1 MAAGDVAGGKT
12 VAAEQGAWICFE
24 DEAGQTLHPP
34 KARTWGRRGR
44 TPVVA
49 VSGKGSGRVSIA
61 GLVCVRPG
69 YRSRLIYRTRIH
81 RGRKG
86 ERRSFAE
93 ADYAALLDAAHQQL
107 GGPIVVIWDNLN
119 THRSAAMR
127 ELIAARDWLRVIRL
141 PAYAPDLNPVEHVWS
156 HIKRGL
162 GNLLVWGVDELV
174 AVVKNRL
181 KRVQYRPGLLDAF
194 LAHTRLSLEPP

>member
-1 MAAGDVAGGKT
+1 
-12 VAAEQGAWICFE
+12 
-24 DEAGQTLHPP
+24 
-34 KARTWGRRGR
+34 
-44 TPVVA
+44 
-49 VSGKGSGRVSIA
+49 
-61 GLVCVRPG
+61 
-69 YRSRLIYRTRIH
+69 LIYRTRVH

-93 ADYAALLDAAHQQL
+93 AGYAGLLDAAHQQL
-107 GGPIVVIWDNLN
+107 GGPILVIWDNLN

-141 PAYAPDLNPVEHVWS
+141 PAYAPELNPVEHVWS

-162 GNLLVWGVDELV
+162 GNLLGWGVGELV

-181 KRVQYRPGLLDAF
+181 KRIQYRPELIDAF
-194 LAHTRLSLEPP
+194 LAHTGLDLEPP